1 MLKALANRLKETLLD
16 LIKRQQ
22 TAYVKSRFIGEG
34 GSVISDILEISNVF
48 NLRGYIVTDDTDKVF
63 DSSSHSYSLFCL

>member
-22 TAYVKSRFIGEG
+22 TAYVKNRFIGEG
-34 GSVISDILEISNVF
+34 GSVISDILES
-48 NLRGYIVTDDTDKVF
+48 DTEKVF
-63 DSSSHSYSLFCL
+63 DSSSHSYSLSCL